1 MRRLYFLSP
10 HLKSAQQ
17 IVNDL
22 LLARV
27 NVGHMHIVSK
37 DESQLIKAHLPCA
50 SLLEKTDIIP
60 AFERGTVVGFATG
73 LLAGLVGAT
82 FSPLGLEFDGATIL
96 GITLSGAIFGAWVS
110 GMIGISLH
118 NSQLEQFESAIE
130 DGQLLLIID
139 VPKSR
144 VSEITELVI
153 SHHPEAGER
162 GSEPTMPAFP

>member
-10 HLKSAQQ
+10 HVDSAQQ

-27 NVGHMHIVSK
+27 DSGHMHIVSN
-37 DESQLIKAHLPCA
+37 DESKVIKANLPNA
-50 SLLEKTDIIP
+50 SLLEKTDIVP
-60 AFERGTVVGFATG
+60 AFERGIVVGFATG
-73 LLAGLVGAT
+73 LIAGLIGAT

-110 GMIGISLH
+110 GMIAISLH
-118 NSQLEQFESAIE
+118 NSQLKNFESAIDE
-130 DGQLLLIID
+130 GQLLLIVD
-139 VPKSR
+139 VPKAR
-144 VSEITELVI
+144 IEEITQLVK

>member
-27 NVGHMHIVSK
+27 NVGHMHIVSN

-130 DGQLLLIID
+130 EGQLLLIID